1 LIDRIQNNQSR
12 SSNDIRIEFNKINND
27 ELGSKPL
34 FERDSASVGDKKES
48 FKDTIGYL
56 KDSIMNERSG
66 GKNSV
71 NYDFS
76 HFGKDENSGLKFL

>member
-1 LIDRIQNNQSR
+1 MIDRIQNNQSR
-12 SSNDIRIEFNKINND
+12 SSNDIRVEFNKINND

-34 FERDSASVGDKKES
+34 FKRDSVSIGEKKES

-56 KDSIMNERSG
+56 KDSIKSERSG

-76 HFGKDENSGLKFL
+76 QFGKEEDSGLKFL